1 MPGRKKEAAAEGS
14 GGNRSDFEKVAGVEN
29 LYFRRTR
36 GVYVTRVSLNGT
48 RTWKSLETDVLTIAK
63 LRHRKEQDQTEKA
76 RQAGAKLTGD
86 FRSLGELADEFEK
99 RIRAAR
105 LAASSVV
112 GYLGHLKRLRENWQ
126 RGAFDSYPVKRLTL
140 DGVFELREHLSE
152 RAIVPHGRIGICT
165 TRTRG
170 YGSSV
175 VNDTLFCLRR
185 LVEIAIEKRVIFH
198 SPFAEGGV
206 LRAKVNLPVKTK
218 KPELPERSVMDRLFA
233 EIRTV
238 KKAKTVDGETTRLQ
252 KFANWNADFA
262 EFLAYSGARHEEA
275 NLVRVGCYKP
285 GANGTVGT
293 LHVPGYKSVSSDRT
307 IPVIPPLKR
316 LLDRLVAGRSAD
328 EKLLV
333 AKTCLG
339 PLATAC
345 ERLGA
350 TPLTQHHL
358 RHYFATICIEKGVD
372 IPTVSRWLG
381 HSDGGRLA
389 MKTYG
394 HLRQDHSL
402 AQAALVDFEDLNR
415 TTTAT
420 ADSGQ
425 APIVP
430 FKSDSGVQSK
440 TE

>member
-1 MPGRKKEAAAEGS
+1 MPGRRKGAAAD
-14 GGNRSDFEKVAGVEN
+14 GGGGKDSDFEKVAGVEN
-29 LYFRRTR
+29 LYFRRSR

-76 RQAGAKLTGD
+76 RQSGARVTGE
-86 FRSLGELADEFEK
+86 FRTLGELAAEFEK
-99 RIRAAR
+99 RIRAAS
-105 LAASSVV
+105 LAPSSVV

-126 RGAFDSYPVKRLTL
+126 RGPFESYPVKRLTL
-140 DGVFELREHLSE
+140 DAIFELREQLAE
-152 RAIVPHGRIGICT
+152 RAVVRHGRVGICT
-165 TRTRG
+165 STTQG
-170 YGSSV
+170 YGNTV

-198 SPFAEGGV
+198 SPFSEGGV
-206 LRAKVNLPVKTK
+206 LRERVNLPVKVK
-218 KPELPERSVMDRLFA
+218 KLELPDRAVMDRIFQA
-233 EIRTV
+233 MRTV
-238 KKAKTVDGETTRLQ
+238 KKQKSADGGPTRLQ
-252 KFANWNADFA
+252 KFADWNADFA
-262 EFLAYSGARHEEA
+262 QFLAYSGARHEEA
-275 NLVRVGCYKP
+275 NLVRVGYYQP
-285 GANGTVGT
+285 GRDGRVGT
-293 LHVPGYKSVSSDRT
+293 LYVPGYKSVSSDRT

-333 AKTCLG
+333 ANTCLK
-339 PLATAC
+339 PLANAC
-345 ERLGA
+345 ARLGV

-394 HLRQDHSL
+394 HLRQEHSL
-402 AQAALVDFEDLNR
+402 AQAALVDFEAGPNPSAPILPFN
-415 TTTAT
+415 
-420 ADSGQ
+420 ADSD
-425 APIVP
+425 ARSMI
-430 FKSDSGVQSK
+430 
-440 TE
+440 E